1 MDKLTYQFNE
11 FKKIDEK
18 REKIDIKASEKV
30 TNNGIVYLIFSEA
43 LMSQK
48 ELTPFGLNLTQVNVI
63 KDEILNLTYIINS
76 TTFNE

>member
-1 MDKLTYQFNE
+1 MDKLIYQFNE

-30 TNNGIVYLIFSEA
+30 TNNGIEYLIFSEA

-63 KDEILNLTYIINS
+63 KDDILNLTYIINS

>member
-1 MDKLTYQFNE
+1 MDKLIYQFNE

-63 KDEILNLTYIINS
+63 KDDILNLTYIINS